1 MAVLLLYSFFKDEK
15 GRWATWIVSKAAAA
29 AFVVVVGADAQL

>member
-15 GRWATWIVSKAAAA
+15 GRWATWIVSKATA